1 MPQTYL
7 KIYPRAEFPKQS
19 RIHALAYNLGNFL
32 WTLGMLEPIKDWS
45 LTSLKEPRTLCR
57 LPNGR
62 GRHPTANVPGD
73 SAAHR
78 RTAAA
83 ATTSHGETLD
93 GHAFN
98 SNQPEECVPMPENG
112 HIISSTNVRAAPRC
126 C

>member
-1 MPQTYL
+1 MDRPCARSPL
-7 KIYPRAEFPKQS
+7 AERHREPDRWRAEDE
-19 RIHALAYNLGNFL
+19 R
-32 WTLGMLEPIKDWS
+32 LEGPYACI
-45 LTSLKEPRTLCR
+45 CY
-57 LPNGR
+57 
-62 GRHPTANVPGD
+62 HPLFVFNQFGGLERAARASNVPGD

-83 ATTSHGETLD
+83 VTTSHGETLD